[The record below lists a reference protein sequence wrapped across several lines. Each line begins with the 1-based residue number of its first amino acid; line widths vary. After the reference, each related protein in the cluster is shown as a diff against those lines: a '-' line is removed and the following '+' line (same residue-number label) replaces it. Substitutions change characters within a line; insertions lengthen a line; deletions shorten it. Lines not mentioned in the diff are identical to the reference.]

1 MLILW
6 AENGS
11 LCLLPKKAGANL
23 LNVVRVIA
31 SRYNV
36 SARLYVGNGLGPECP
51 TLCRVLT
58 VVLTVMFGTAAVR
71 E

>member
-1 MLILW
+1 M
-6 AENGS
+6 G
-11 LCLLPKKAGANL
+11 LCPKKAGANL
-23 LNVVRVIA
+23 SNVLREIA

-36 SARLYVGNGLGPECP
+36 SARLCVGNGLGSECP

-58 VVLTVMFGTAAVR
+58 VVLTVVFGTTAVR